1 MTTDSFFLVKTSPEA
16 IRREKEKARALRKSQ
31 WWLRKVA
38 KGECHYCRR
47 KVVPQDLTMDHIVPV
62 IRGGRS
68 TRGNV
73 APACKECNSRKKY
86 LLPVEWEEYLKKL
99 AESSS
104 RRAVADR
111 RDDEE
116 EKGDGVQE
124 V

>member
-1 MTTDSFFLVKTSPEA
+1 
-16 IRREKEKARALRKSQ
+16 
-31 WWLRKVA
+31 
-38 KGECHYCRR
+38 
-47 KVVPQDLTMDHIVPV
+47 
-62 IRGGRS
+62 
-68 TRGNV
+68 
-73 APACKECNSRKKY
+73 

-116 EKGDGVQE
+116 EKGHGVQE